1 MRLHQFLA
9 LAAPFALLLPI
20 SAQAAWPAGEKANYM
35 KDCVAAASQSV
46 DAKTATSHCDCG
58 ANVLEKKFTT
68 DEIKQL
74 LNTKTPPPA
83 ALRDRA
89 LTEVSA
95 CKVK

>member
-1 MRLHQFLA
+1 MRFHYLLA

-20 SAQAAWPAGEKANYM
+20 NAQAAWPAGEKANYM

-46 DAKTATSHCDCG
+46 DAKTATSHCECG

-74 LNTKTPPPA
+74 LNTKTPPPP